1 MGETRKIVTIVFAD
15 VSGSTRLGEELDA
28 EALRRVMERYF
39 EEMRAVL
46 EHHGGTVE
54 KFIGDAVMAAFGIP
68 AAHEDDALR
77 AVRAA
82 FEMQARLANLN
93 EDLRRERGV
102 TLAVRTGINTGEV
115 VTGDPTAGHF
125 YASGD
130 AVNVAARLEQAA
142 EPGEILL
149 GEQTYQLARNAVSVE
164 PLEPLEPKGKSQ
176 PVHAFRLLKV
186 IEGAPALA
194 RRLDT
199 PFVGRKEEL
208 ARLLASFERAASQR
222 TPVLVTVLGPAGIGK
237 TRLAAEL
244 TTQMGERATV
254 VRGRCLAYGE
264 GITFWPLQEIL
275 LVLYERPAEAP
286 DPEQAT
292 STEETFWAY
301 RKLFEA
307 FAQERPLVL
316 VLEDIH
322 WAEPMLLDL
331 IEHIVAW
338 TKDAPM
344 LVLCLA
350 RPEFLDGR
358 PAWPGERLEL
368 EPLSAEDS
376 QTIVGALAPT
386 LDPVSRTRAAQTAE
400 GNPLFLEQLL
410 ALAVEDGQKHA
421 LPHSIQTLLAARLD
435 RLESTERSLLERAAV
450 IGKEFWRNALV
461 HVSPPETEVSAL
473 LQGLVRKRL
482 VRPERSSFPGEDAF
496 RFGHILIRDAAY
508 EGIAKETRADLH
520 ERFADWLDASDSPY
534 DEIIGYH
541 LEQAYG
547 YRAELGPIDE
557 PLRLLGNRAG
567 LRLEQAGR
575 RTTARGD
582 PASALNLFER
592 ACSLLSDSPRRLSAS
607 VELADETRLV
617 GDLEKARLLLA
628 ETIEEAKVQGD
639 ERNEWLAR
647 LEYASLSMEIAP
659 EEWMPQLKATA
670 ERARDVF
677 EAVGDDL
684 GLARAWNVLSYSLWN
699 GGHYDEAARYYRR
712 SLAHARR
719 AGDERQELIALSGLL
734 GSMYFGSTP
743 VDELRRETE
752 AYLKHVQ
759 GSPGW
764 RYLGLRTLA
773 GICGMDGAAEEA
785 RALYFEAKELAEELG
800 LRSMAATVT
809 VFAEEVGLLSGD
821 AAFAERELRTG
832 YAQLEEMGERGARS
846 TVAAL
851 LAEALYLLGRHAESE
866 RFADLSLEL
875 SAAEDVMSQARG
887 RGVKA
892 KLLAARKEYEAA
904 EPLAREAVDLL
915 AKTDDLFQ
923 QSQVLMALAEVL
935 EAAGRTDE
943 AVPVLKSAIDVSE
956 RKGNVVTAREA
967 QRRIKKLM
975 VVRPHTSS

>member
-307 FAQERPLVL
+307 FAQERALVL

-904 EPLAREAVDLL
+904 EPLAREAVDLF

>member
-1 MGETRKIVTIVFAD
+1 MPEMRKIVTIVFAD
-15 VSGSTRLGEELDA
+15 VSGSTRLGEKLDA

-39 EEMRAVL
+39 GEMRSIL
-46 EHHGGTVE
+46 ERHGGTVE
-54 KFIGDAVMAAFGIP
+54 KFIGDAVMAVFGIP

-82 FEMQARLANLN
+82 VEMRARLAELN
-93 EDLRRERGV
+93 DELARERGV

-115 VTGDPTAGHF
+115 VAGDPTQGHF

-142 EPGEILL
+142 EPGGIFL
-149 GEQTYQLARNAVSVE
+149 GDQTYRLVRDAVQVE
-164 PLEPLEPKGKSQ
+164 TLEPLALKGKSGAV
-176 PVHAFRLLKV
+176 PAYRLLEFF
-186 IEGAPALA
+186 EGSPGLA
-194 RRLDT
+194 RRFDT
-199 PFVGRKEEL
+199 PFVGREEEL
-208 ARLLASFERAASQR
+208 ARLLASFERAASER
-222 TPVLVTVLGPAGIGK
+222 TPVLVTVLGPPGIGK

-244 TTQMGERATV
+244 TTQIGERATV
-254 VRGRCLAYGE
+254 LRGRCLAYGE

-275 LVLYERPAEAP
+275 LSLSERPAEAP

-322 WAEPMLLDL
+322 WAEPTLLDL

-338 TKDAPM
+338 TKDSPM
-344 LVLCLA
+344 FVLSLA

-368 EPLSAEDS
+368 EPLSADDS
-376 QTIVGALAPT
+376 LMIVRALAPT
-386 LDPVSRTRAAQTAE
+386 LDPVFRTRAAQTAE

-410 ALAVEDGQKHA
+410 AMAVEGRPEPA
-421 LPHSIQTLLAARLD
+421 LPQSIQVLLAARLD
-435 RLESTERSLLERAAV
+435 RLEATERGLLERAAV
-450 IGKEFWRNALV
+450 SGNEFWRNALV
-461 HVSPPETEVSAL
+461 HLSPPETQVSAL

-482 VRPERSSFPGEDAF
+482 VRPERSTFPGEDAF

-508 EGIAKETRADLH
+508 GAIPKQSRADLH
-520 ERFADWLDASDSPY
+520 ERFADWLDASGSPY
-534 DEIIGYH
+534 DEMIGYH

-567 LRLEQAGR
+567 LRLEQAGQ

-607 VELADETRLV
+607 VELADVTRIV
-617 GDLEKARLLLA
+617 GDLDKARALLS
-628 ETIEEAKVQGD
+628 ETIEQAKLRGD
-639 ERNEWLAR
+639 KRNEWLAK
-647 LEYASLSMEIAP
+647 LEYASLSQVIAP
-659 EEWMPQLKATA
+659 EEWMPRLKATA
-670 ERARDVF
+670 ERAREVF

-699 GGHYDEAARYYRR
+699 GGHYDEAARHYRR

-719 AGDERQELIALSGLL
+719 AGNERQELIALSGLL

-743 VDELRRETE
+743 VDELHRETE

-764 RYLGLRTLA
+764 RHLGLRTLA

-785 RALYFEAKELAEELG
+785 RALYFEAKELGEELG
-800 LRSMAATVT
+800 LREMAATVT
-809 VFAEEVGLLSGD
+809 KFAEEVGLLSGD

-875 SAAEDVMSQARG
+875 SAAEDVRSQARG

-892 KLLAARKEYEAA
+892 KLLAARTEYEAA
-904 EPLAREAVDLL
+904 ERLASEAVELF

-935 EAAGRTDE
+935 EAGGRTDE
-943 AVPVLKSAIDVSE
+943 AIPVLKSAVDVSE
-956 RKGNVVTAREA
+956 RKGNVVTAGEA

-975 VVRPHTSS
+975 VVRPQTSS